1 MSRAKQL
8 QLQLEIAHLID
19 SVEDQAILVNLF
31 IEVRTGGA
39 NAMLRGKTTKAIID
53 LKSIYGKKLDE
64 AITILLNADHANKNK
79 LTGSKEVPQPSNA
92 DQHETE
98 CGK

>member
-1 MSRAKQL
+1 MSRLK

-19 SVEDQAILVNLF
+19 SVEDQAVLVNLF
-31 IEVRTGGA
+31 VEVRTGGA
-39 NAMLRGKTTKAIID
+39 SAMLRGKTTKAIID

-64 AITILLNADHANKNK
+64 AITLLLNADHVIKNK
-79 LTGSKEVPQPSNA
+79 LTNSKEVTQEPN
-92 DQHETE
+92 HETE